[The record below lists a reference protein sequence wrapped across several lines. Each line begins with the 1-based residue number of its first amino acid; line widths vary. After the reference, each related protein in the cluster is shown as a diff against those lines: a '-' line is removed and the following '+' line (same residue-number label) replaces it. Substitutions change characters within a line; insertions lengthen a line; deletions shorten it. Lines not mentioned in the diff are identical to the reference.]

1 MSEGPDEPIE
11 ASRLSPKQ
19 RRVLKWIAVA
29 VFAPAA
35 ILFSMVAFFVA
46 RTEYMHDESRCPFQ
60 AVETRSLASGEEIVE
75 ERRTCQEGVE
85 EHRWILVHT
94 DGTTR
99 ELGRRRLM
107 TPHFERYAW
116 TARTEDGAVVVVVE
130 NEDVEDAVF
139 REAPH
144 VEKRQ

>member
-1 MSEGPDEPIE
+1 MSPEPEEPIE

-35 ILFSMVAFFVA
+35 ILFALVTFFVA
-46 RTEYMHDESRCPFQ
+46 RTEYMHDESRCPF
-60 AVETRSLASGEEIVE
+60 AEVETRALSSGEESLE
-75 ERRTCQEGVE
+75 EKRTCQEGVE
-85 EHRWILVHT
+85 EHRWILVRQ
-94 DGTTR
+94 DGSTR

-107 TPHFERYAW
+107 TPQYDRYDW
-116 TARTEDGAVVVVVE
+116 SVRDEGGSVVVVVE
-130 NEDVEDAVF
+130 NEGVEDATF